1 MCNGTLEKTLYPN
14 KTDEYYF
21 KIINKN
27 SNNEGTCF
35 SKDKNGIKKALKN
48 RKDIYSQ
55 GKNSVNKHEECAFNE
70 QCKNTMKCRK
80 IPERC
85 KLHKTRKVCI

>member
-21 KIINKN
+21 KIMNN
-27 SNNEGTCF
+27 NNEGTCF
-35 SKDKNGIKKALKN
+35 SKDSSGIQTALKN
-48 RKDIYSQ
+48 RKLIYSQ
-55 GKNSVNKHEECAFNE
+55 FKNSVDKHKECAFNE
-70 QCKNTMKCRK
+70 QCKNYLKCRK
-80 IPERC
+80 IPARC